1 MNNDRSQALQM
12 MQQAKS
18 RERAM
23 PQAVL
28 CRTSMVRPRTSRA
41 MLAKLRVTSRRMRW
55 TPAPNT
61 IGKVAAHSPRL

>member
-1 MNNDRSQALQM
+1 MNNDRIAG
-12 MQQAKS
+12 AANDAAGKV
-18 RERAM
+18 EGTGDA
-23 PQAVL
+23 AIVL
-28 CRTSMVRPRTSRA
+28 CRTSMVRPKTSRA